1 MKNPPRKIRKRCDCC
16 NRPIEIREDMV
27 LEFNFCSS
35 ACTIN
40 SGYRF
45 SKPHITPQRMPP
57 EYPKSIST
65 VEKYNEWVN
74 TLGWVPCGE
83 MHYEFV
89 GLDNDEWL
97 SYNDG

>member
-1 MKNPPRKIRKRCDCC
+1 
-16 NRPIEIREDMV
+16 
-27 LEFNFCSS
+27 
-35 ACTIN
+35 
-40 SGYRF
+40 
-45 SKPHITPQRMPP
+45 MPP